1 MAMEA
6 AEVVMEAVE
15 MAMAGA
21 EVMGLIDGR
30 SAYAECDGSGG
41 GGDGGGGQGRIHCR
55 TCKESSVGERTCRR
69 RVGARARTSMAE
81 R

>member
-41 GGDGGGGQGRIHCR
+41 DGGGGGGQEA
-55 TCKESSVGERTCRR
+55 ESIAGLAKRAASASV
-69 RVGARARTSMAE
+69 RVGAA
-81 R
+81 